1 MDPSNEYQEPNGAT
15 SPISQKRQR
24 AKQACEPCRLRK
36 RRCDGAIP
44 CNMCTQFDYKC
55 YYEKHPRK
63 RSKLVEQSA
72 VHDLATGDFIRAEAA
87 KEDRSSLEDISK
99 MRSMEANSGIA
110 FTRLLGQRLDPSS
123 GPKLFTFGWNLGANL
138 GAASHAAPITP
149 ISDLVGQDQMHEM
162 AKLYFANVHPLY
174 GFLDKDWV
182 MEQISVRWAQPHLC
196 KIPDHLFAGVIA
208 GGSLFT
214 DGPINALIPTVVD
227 SAKKALDCK
236 GIMTPPALVD
246 VQSWLL
252 RGLYLRATDH
262 PHAVHM

>member
-1 MDPSNEYQEPNGAT
+1 MDQSSDTQDTNDGT
-15 SPISQKRQR
+15 SPPSQKRQR

-44 CNMCTQFDYKC
+44 CNMCTQFEYKC

-72 VHDLATGDFIRAEAA
+72 IHDLASGDFIRAEAA
-87 KEDRSSLEDISK
+87 KEDRSTLEDISK
-99 MRSMEANSGIA
+99 LRSMEANSGIA

-123 GPKLFTFGWNLGANL
+123 GPKIFTFGWNLGA
-138 GAASHAAPITP
+138 ATHVPPVTIP
-149 ISDLVGQDQMHEM
+149 ISEFFGQDQMYDM
-162 AKLYFANVHPLY
+162 AQLYFHNVHPLY
-174 GFLDKDWV
+174 GFLDQGYV

-196 KIPDHLFAGVIA
+196 KIPDHLFAGIA
-208 GGSLFT
+208 AVSSLFS
-214 DGPINALIPTVVD
+214 DGPTQSLVPAIVD
-227 SAKKALDCK
+227 SAKRALDSK
-236 GIMTPPALVD
+236 GIMSPPALVD

>member
-1 MDPSNEYQEPNGAT
+1 
-15 SPISQKRQR
+15 
-24 AKQACEPCRLRK
+24 
-36 RRCDGAIP
+36 
-44 CNMCTQFDYKC
+44 MCTQFDYKC

-72 VHDLATGDFIRAEAA
+72 IHDLATGDFIRAEAA
-87 KEDRSSLEDISK
+87 KEDRSTVEDISK

-138 GAASHAAPITP
+138 GTQTNLSPAPTP
-149 ISDLVGQDQMHEM
+149 ISDLVGQDQMYDM
-162 AKLYFANVHPLY
+162 AKLYFQNVHPLY
-174 GFLDKDWV
+174 GFLDQDYV
-182 MEQISVRWAQPHLC
+182 MEQISIRWAQPHLC
-196 KIPDHLFAGVIA
+196 KIPDHLFAGIVA

-214 DGPINALIPTVVD
+214 GGPIMSNMPSIVE
-227 SAKKALDCK
+227 SAKRALDVK

-246 VQSWLL
+246 VQSWLV

-262 PHAVHM
+262 PHATHM